1 MGLIFGYDY
10 NGKNI
15 EWTWNVRPKDKVF
28 WKTWKP
34 KKENIKL
41 LTPLTSKAEN
51 DKLKAEIFE
60 GIIKDEHPKE
70 KKLTGIYKERKTN
83 G

>member
-1 MGLIFGYDY
+1 
-10 NGKNI
+10 
-15 EWTWNVRPKDKVF
+15 
-28 WKTWKP
+28 
-34 KKENIKL
+34 
-41 LTPLTSKAEN
+41 LTSKEET
-51 DKLKAEIFE
+51 DRLRVEIFE

>member
-15 EWTWNVRPKDKVF
+15 KWTWNVRPKDKVY

-34 KKENIKL
+34 KKENIKI
-41 LTPLTSKAEN
+41 LTCLTSKEET
-51 DKLKAEIFE
+51 DRLRVEIFE

>member
-1 MGLIFGYDY
+1 VY
-10 NGKNI
+10 
-15 EWTWNVRPKDKVF
+15 

-34 KKENIKL
+34 KKENIKI
-41 LTPLTSKAEN
+41 LTRLT
-51 DKLKAEIFE
+51 DKEESGRLRVEIFE